1 ERTAYKRDHREGTA
15 QRRDLAESASAQH
28 GRSQKHVI
36 VGEQE
41 KEKKPAGASKVIGDG
56 QKSHRRECGYPPPC
70 GCWDQ
75 QISIKSIE
83 CACCFQ
89 GSLHEQ
95 VQELRTVWLN
105 RCLVDQVLSVV
116 DWVSLGTRKL
126 PPMVTSF
133 GYTFALT
140 AASIV

>member
-1 ERTAYKRDHREGTA
+1 QKGRAPNTGAAGGSKTETNPHAAHEDIGARDNT
-15 QRRDLAESASAQH
+15 
-28 GRSQKHVI
+28 
-36 VGEQE
+36 
-41 KEKKPAGASKVIGDG
+41 
-56 QKSHRRECGYPPPC
+56 HRRECGYTPPC

-75 QISIKSIE
+75 QISIKTIE

-133 GYTFALT
+133 GYTFALRG
-140 AASIV
+140 AWIVAWCEANREG